1 LCLISC
7 YADFICIVVVPEK
20 HLNVLISLAIVAAM
34 WYRKLQ
40 GKPDL
45 RGETLQYEAEEKA

>member
-1 LCLISC
+1 VFVAYHS
-7 YADFICIVVVPEK
+7 E
-20 HLNVLISLAIVAAM
+20 NNIVALEKDFNILILLTKRVFL

-40 GKPDL
+40 GNPGM